1 MKTKKSIRVA
11 VVSHGWLGDSLIC
24 TAAASSLFEEYGYEV
39 DFFCKW
45 RQLAEILKDD
55 TRFRTFT
62 YKDSKIGNFFLNRR
76 LREYSKIIYEP
87 FPWSHNEPLTTEI
100 RRIAGC
106 QLKSEF
112 YIQVNPQYSRKN
124 TIKDVVV
131 MSRDLYSR
139 NFNRDVDEFVGLLS
153 EKYKIE
159 WIGLKPGK
167 SSKRGR
173 NKSLIPAVKKL
184 SHAKIFIGPEGGLL
198 WLSAALNV
206 PCVYF
211 SENIDHI
218 HKVHKSNT
226 WEALGSEVIYPNG
239 NHKCLPPYCSNQDAI
254 KLTLGHLKYLGY

>member
-45 RQLAEILKDD
+45 RQLAEIFKDD

-139 NFNRDVDEFVGLLS
+139 NFNRDIDEFVGLLS
-153 EKYKIE
+153 KKYKVE

-173 NKSLIPAVKKL
+173 NTSLIPAVEKL
-184 SHAKIFIGPEGGLL
+184 SRAKIFIGPEGGLL
-198 WLSAALNV
+198 WLSAALKV
-206 PCVYF
+206 PCIYF
-211 SENIDHI
+211 SENIDHADKF
-218 HKVHKSNT
+218 HKRRT
-226 WEALGSEVIYPNG
+226 WDSVGSEVIYPNG
-239 NHKCLPPYCSNQDAI
+239 NHKCLPPYCSNEDAAR
-254 KLTLGHLKYLGY
+254 LTFEHLKFLGY